1 MGSSAD
7 AFRRSRRRNRFEA
20 NRFALAAMALALLSV
35 LLLLA
40 SGLGNRWGLWD
51 YRMAFRLLGWGAWGG
66 LAGAALSLA
75 GIVWTGL
82 RHSRRG
88 VLYAVVG
95 LLAGAIAF
103 GAPWQMRQRAK
114 EVPPI
119 HDITTDTDNPPRFLA
134 AAALRK
140 GAPNGIEYA
149 GANTASQQ
157 KQAYADIVPLALGLA
172 PADAFAR
179 CLDAARFLGWEIDAA
194 VPEEGRIEATDT
206 TLFFGFKDDIVVRI
220 TQTAAGSRVDV
231 RSASRVGRSDLGTN
245 AKRVRAFLRAVAR
258 G

>member
-20 NRFALAAMALALLSV
+20 TRFALAAMALALVSV
-35 LLLLA
+35 LVLLA

-51 YRMAFRLLGWGAWGG
+51 YRTAFGLFGWAAWGG

-75 GIVWTGL
+75 GIVWTVL

-88 VLYAVVG
+88 VVYAVAG
-95 LLAGAIAF
+95 LLGGAIAF

-119 HDITTDTDNPPRFLA
+119 HDITTDTGNPPRFVA

-140 GAPNGIEYA
+140 GAPNGVEYA
-149 GANTASQQ
+149 GETTAIQQ
-157 KQAYADIVPLALGLA
+157 KRAYADIVPLALGLA
-172 PADAFAR
+172 PPDAFAR
-179 CLDAARFLGWEIDAA
+179 CLQAARALGWEIDAA

-206 TLFFGFKDDIVVRI
+206 TLFFGFKDDIVVRV
-220 TQTAAGSRVDV
+220 TPSGAGSRVDV

-245 AKRVRAFLRAVAR
+245 AKRVRAFLRAVAQ